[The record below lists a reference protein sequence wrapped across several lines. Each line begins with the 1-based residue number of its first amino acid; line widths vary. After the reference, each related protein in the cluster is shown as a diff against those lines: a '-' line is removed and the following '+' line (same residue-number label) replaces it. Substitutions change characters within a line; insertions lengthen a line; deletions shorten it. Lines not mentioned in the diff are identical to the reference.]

1 MLPWCLKNLPVNGGA
16 MNTEDTMKN
25 ISKRLGV
32 KWKNTD
38 LLCNALTHSSFST
51 EGKGRTASNQRL
63 EFLGDAVLELVVSEF
78 LYHSFPQYA
87 EGDLTKLRASI
98 VCEPS
103 LSRVARKLGLGEY
116 LYMSRGEEKS
126 GGRDRPSILADA
138 FESVLGAVYLDGGLK
153 EAGKF
158 ALDHL
163 SEVIADVLEGRVD
176 RDYKTELQEILQK
189 RSSSPVS
196 YVILKE
202 DGPAHNR
209 FFTAGVLFM
218 GKQMGVGTGH
228 SKKEAE
234 QQAARHALQCAGD
247 WPGGPEY

>member
-1 MLPWCLKNLPVNGGA
+1 MSPWYLKNLPVDGGA
-16 MNTEDTMKN
+16 MNSEETIKN
-25 ISKRLGV
+25 IGKRLGV
-32 KWKNTD
+32 RWKNTE
-38 LLCNALTHSSFST
+38 LLNNALTHSSFSI
-51 EGKGRTASNQRL
+51 EGKGRPASNQRL

-78 LYHSFPQYA
+78 LYNSFPQYT
-87 EGDLTKLRASI
+87 EGDLTKLRAAI

-103 LSRVARKLGLGEY
+103 LARVARKLGLGEY

-126 GGRDRPSILADA
+126 GGRERSSILADT
-138 FESVLGAVYLDGGLK
+138 FESVLGAVYLDGGLE

-158 ALDHL
+158 ALGHL
-163 SEVIADVLEGRVD
+163 EEVVADVLEGRVD

-189 RSSSPVS
+189 RSSSTVS

-209 FFTAGVLFM
+209 FFTAGVMFM
-218 GKQMGVGTGH
+218 GKQMGVGAGH

-234 QQAARHALQCAGD
+234 QQAARHALERMDCLED
-247 WPGGPEY
+247 